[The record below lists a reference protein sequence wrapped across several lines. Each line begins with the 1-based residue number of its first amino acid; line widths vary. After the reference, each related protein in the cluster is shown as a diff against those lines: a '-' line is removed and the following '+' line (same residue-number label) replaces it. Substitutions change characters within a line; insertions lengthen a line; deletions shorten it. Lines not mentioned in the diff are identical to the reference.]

1 MGNESARTAGASA
14 SRRRLLL
21 LLGAAGLAGLGGVLA
36 LRGPDNPPLGGAPR
50 GFVLNDTPKPVRD
63 VRFTDGDGQPR
74 KLEEFH
80 GKVALL
86 NVWATWCLPCRKEMP
101 TLDRLQAA
109 LGGSGFEV
117 VALSV
122 DRQGAEAVNAFF
134 TEIGVR
140 HLAVHVDA
148 SGQVL
153 SALAALGL
161 PTTVLI
167 DADGRELG
175 RLMGPAEWDAPDMVA
190 FLRSVV
196 GGKAGRVS
204 ASKNKESPP

>member
-1 MGNESARTAGASA
+1 MGNERARIAGASA

-21 LLGAAGLAGLGGVLA
+21 LLGAAGLAGLVAVLA
-36 LRGPDNPPLGGAPR
+36 LRGPDNPPLGGTPS
-50 GFVLNDTPKPVRD
+50 GFVLNDTPKPVPD
-63 VRFTDGDGQPR
+63 VRCTDGDGQPR
-74 KLEEFH
+74 TLEDFH
-80 GKVALL
+80 GKVVLL

-101 TLDRLQAA
+101 TLDRLQVA

-122 DRQGAEAVNAFF
+122 DRQGAAAVNTFF
-134 TEIGVR
+134 SEVGVR

-167 DADGRELG
+167 DADGLELG
-175 RLMGPAEWDAPDMVA
+175 RLMGPAEWDAPYMVA

-196 GGKAGRVS
+196 EGKAGRVA